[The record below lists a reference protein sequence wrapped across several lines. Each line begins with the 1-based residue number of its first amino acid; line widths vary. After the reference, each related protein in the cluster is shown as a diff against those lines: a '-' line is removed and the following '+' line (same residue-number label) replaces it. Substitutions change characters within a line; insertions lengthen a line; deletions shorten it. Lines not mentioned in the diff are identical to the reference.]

1 MNPHQHLEHALTW
14 RYATKRFDSTKKV
27 PEKDWALLT
36 DSLIKSPSS
45 FGLQPWKFIIVQN
58 PDVRKKLRAISWDQ
72 GQVTDCSHFV
82 VFASKQSIDVKYID
96 DYINSIAKTRAIEAT
111 QLAGYRQMMIDNLI
125 KGAASVNIIAWAQ
138 RQTYIALGFLLESAA
153 LLDIDTCPLEGLDPA
168 AYDKILGLEDSDY
181 KTVVAAAVGY
191 RHAEDGYATLKKVRF
206 PAEQVL
212 SIV

>member
-1 MNPHQHLEHALTW
+1 M
-14 RYATKRFDSTKKV
+14 
-27 PEKDWALLT
+27 
-36 DSLIKSPSS
+36 
-45 FGLQPWKFIIVQN
+45 
-58 PDVRKKLRAISWDQ
+58 
-72 GQVTDCSHFV
+72 